1 MSLGEVAELRPE
13 LETQEK
19 NEMATYEFIQIE
31 RQGAVAVMTLNRPE
45 SLNSWN
51 AKMRGEMKSA
61 VNELVEDDELRVL
74 VITGT
79 GRGFSA
85 GEDVRGMEDLAAIS
99 TRSFRRLVRT
109 FHDIFDQLEKMEVPV
124 IAAIN
129 GVAAGG
135 GLELALSCDFR
146 IASDAARMGFPEN
159 KVGLIPGSGGCSRLV
174 KLVGP
179 ARAKWLVMTGEII
192 GAQQALEYGLVEEVV
207 PAQNLMK
214 RTLEFANELAG
225 KAPQATGLAKLV
237 INNCLDVDLNTGR
250 NFERLAQ
257 SVLKR
262 TEDHKEG
269 ARAFVEKRP
278 AAFSGR

>member
-1 MSLGEVAELRPE
+1 
-13 LETQEK
+13 
-19 NEMATYEFIQIE
+19 MATYEFIQIE